1 MKNLTEAEQE
11 VLSSLLYLVT
21 HDEEVNRTV
30 VSNYGRLRVG
40 NPGMANPTEFAAALE
55 SLYAKSC
62 K

>member
-21 HDEEVNRTV
+21 HHDEVSMAAL
-30 VSNYGRLRVG
+30 SNYRMLRVG
-40 NPGMANPTEFAAALE
+40 NPGMANPEEFTAALE